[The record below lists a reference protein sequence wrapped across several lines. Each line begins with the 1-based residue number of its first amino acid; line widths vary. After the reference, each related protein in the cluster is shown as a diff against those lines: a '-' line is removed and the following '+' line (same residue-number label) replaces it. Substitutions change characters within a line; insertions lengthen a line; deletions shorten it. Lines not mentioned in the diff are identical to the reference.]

1 VTRDVGGRLIISCN
15 RCSARLDLGPVTR
28 TQGPGPHRSP
38 TGWLE
43 TGDDKHLCA
52 LCSPGYTSSFI
63 RRFG

>member
-1 VTRDVGGRLIISCN
+1 MIISCD
-15 RCSARLDLGPVTR
+15 RCSARLDLGPVTA
-28 TQGPGPHRSP
+28 QDPWPHPSP

-43 TGDDKHLCA
+43 TGDNKHLCA